1 MAQHDS
7 GHHDDHGHIQLE
19 YQPSL
24 PINNGKVILWLF
36 LSTEIMFFSGLIG
49 TYIVLRFG
57 APAGSWPGPHDV
69 HVVEKVGA
77 FNTFVLICSS
87 LSIVLALEAS
97 RSNKAA
103 LARIWFGLTFFL
115 ATVFLGV
122 KAYEYNSKF
131 QHGIYPQ
138 KPRSLMYEKAD
149 IYYVSAVRMQLN
161 DMVTTW
167 KAEDSEL
174 ATAPNTKQ
182 QLEDEQQTATARRDE
197 LNGMSNLTEAQN
209 AELAQLKERL
219 PEIKSDLSALAARV
233 TVLES
238 GIADRQDRL
247 PKAESILNGLARWTE
262 AVAARTDDPAKR
274 QAAMEI
280 LAYQIYPLHR
290 DAHAVSEYLRWEAAD
305 RDEEVAKLARE
316 RAELEARATPA
327 TMEALNTV
335 AASAPEPS
343 AEPTTSTDAATPPP
357 ATPLPATLT
366 PEETVVLN
374 RLAAIKA
381 RLAEITVREMSLED
395 FFAVHYVDDKHTFMH
410 AGHGAEDAE
419 EWHGLNEE
427 YKWLKL
433 PMKIPSGNMWAS
445 TYFLLTGFHALHVV
459 VGLIVFACIMPLKLD
474 SSRANM
480 IENTGLYWHFVDL
493 VWIFLFPLLYLF

>member
-57 APAGSWPGPHDV
+57 APAGTWPHPHDV

-87 LSIVLALEAS
+87 LSIVLALEAA
-97 RSNKAA
+97 RSNKTS
-103 LARIWFGLTFFL
+103 LAKLWFGLTFFL

-131 QHGIYPQ
+131 QHGIYPK
-138 KPRSLMYEKAD
+138 KPRSQIYEKAD
-149 IYYVSAVRMQLN
+149 IYYVSAVRKQLN
-161 DMVTTW
+161 DMVTKW
-167 KAEDSEL
+167 QSEETEL
-174 ATAPNTKQ
+174 STSDNAKQ
-182 QLEDEQQTATARRDE
+182 ELQKEQQTVTTRRDE
-197 LNGMSNLTEAQN
+197 LQGKSVRSPEEDE
-209 AELAQLKERL
+209 ELKQQKSRLKEIVSELRAA
-219 PEIKSDLSALAARV
+219 ESSAASLAA
-233 TVLES
+233 TS
-238 GIADRQDRL
+238 DDRKTRL
-247 PKAESILNGLARWTE
+247 QVAERLLHDFAGWTE
-262 AVAARTDDPAKR
+262 RTAAKTDDESDYDRVKR

-280 LAYQIYPLHR
+280 LAYQVYPLHR
-290 DAHAVSEYLRWEAAD
+290 DAHAVNEYLNWEDAD
-305 RDEEVAKLARE
+305 RGDETRQLAAE
-316 RAELEARATPA
+316 RDGLFDALPLVK
-327 TMEALNTV
+327 EALQTQE
-335 AASAPEPS
+335 ASMIS
-343 AEPTTSTDAATPPP
+343 GDGTPPP
-357 ATPLPATLT
+357 PPANLS
-366 PEETVVLN
+366 PEALVALERVV
-374 RLAAIKA
+374 AINA
-381 RLAEITVREMSLED
+381 RMDQITAREESLDE
-395 FFAVHYVDDKHTFMH
+395 FFAVRYDDANHTFQH
-410 AGHGAEDAE
+410 TGHGE
-419 EWHGLNEE
+419 EHEADWHGLNED
-427 YKWLKL
+427 YTWLKL

-459 VGLIVFACIMPLKLD
+459 VGLIVFACIIPLKLD
-474 SSRANM
+474 ATRANM